1 MWGFILSA
9 TLQIYESYIHKTCV
23 NIYIYLDKNKQGI
36 CLIHIYM
43 TVYFSDLTYKH
54 VNEMFSLFLSQ
65 SLLVLIHLRK
75 TYVYLID
82 HFTIAFIS
90 ICTGTNTCIASYM
103 NRSQTPVELPDM
115 MQCHEYFI
123 NPCLCLSHFTS
134 LSAFSHLFSQVFCS
148 TEQSVITE
156 KRFLPQCQFLKRS

>member
-1 MWGFILSA
+1 MCIW
-9 TLQIYESYIHKTCV
+9 
-23 NIYIYLDKNKQGI
+23 
-36 CLIHIYM
+36 LII
-43 TVYFSDLTYKH
+43 
-54 VNEMFSLFLSQ
+54 
-65 SLLVLIHLRK
+65 
-75 TYVYLID
+75 
-82 HFTIAFIS
+82 FTIAFIS

-123 NPCLCLSHFTS
+123 NPCLCLSHYTS

-156 KRFLPQCQFLKRS
+156 KRSLPQCQFLKRSQEPHHCCALDMYGIFFLYPCCILCGSGSWKRTLIAVDFLIVSAVPWILMILITNYCCTNICFWYF